1 MKKVLNIAIVL
12 CIVFIWSNSM
22 KSIPSS
28 LGQSEGIR
36 AIVESILI
44 NCGFEE
50 IVNSTYWNADS
61 FRKLAHFI
69 EFGGLAMIIT
79 AYAYFSK
86 KSYLLVLS
94 IIPIAMIDE
103 TIQIFSKRGP
113 RISDVCIDCMGGL
126 FGCIFVLIV
135 IYVIKKVIQY
145 IEGRYGY
152 VEK

>member
-22 KSIPSS
+22 KSIPNS

-44 NCGFEE
+44 NFGFEE
-50 IVNSTYWNADS
+50 IINSAYWNADS

-79 AYAYFSK
+79 SYAYFSK

-103 TIQIFSKRGP
+103 IIQIFSKRGP

-126 FGCIFVLIV
+126 FGCIFILIV

-145 IEGRYGY
+145 IEGRNGY

>member
-22 KSIPSS
+22 KSIPNS

-44 NCGFEE
+44 NCGFEK
-50 IVNSTYWNADS
+50 IVNSAYWNADS

-86 KSYLLVLS
+86 KSFLLVLS

-126 FGCIFVLIV
+126 FGLIV
-135 IYVIKKVIQY
+135 VMIIFLIYKKIVHLK
-145 IEGRYGY
+145 EGRNGY